1 MMGLRR
7 LVWCGWVAVTLVPA
21 LARAE
26 DPKGVGLPP
35 PSITTAV
42 LLNTELAELDRA
54 PGTIVADV
62 GNRTVTWADIADV
75 IRSWPTI
82 VAGAPFQ
89 QLYQAAAMQM
99 MQERALAIRAE
110 AVGLDKDPQAKRRVQ
125 NAIDDA
131 LGQELLQRS
140 LAANV
145 APKALKVVYDGVVAG
160 KPGPE
165 QAHVHIIVTD
175 TASEA
180 SDLIFRLGQ
189 GAAFDDTARALSKD
203 GTAANGGDLGFV
215 TVDQLSP
222 EVGAVAFSLGVGQTT
237 AYPVKSGNHWFI
249 VRVDERRQAETPS
262 FQDAQIALQRD
273 VLHAGVDAL
282 RAQALKALPVNYY
295 GLTGK
300 PAKP

>member
-1 MMGLRR
+1 MSEILRLFR
-7 LVWCGWVAVTLVPA
+7 WGCIAAALLPA
-21 LARAE
+21 FAHAE
-26 DPKGVGLPP
+26 EPQGGLPKP
-35 PSITTAV
+35 NIASAMA
-42 LLNTELAELDRA
+42 LSAELTELDRT
-54 PGTIVADV
+54 PGTVVAEV

-75 IRSWPTI
+75 IRSWPTV

-110 AVGLDKDPQAKRRVQ
+110 KVGLDKDPQTERRVR

-131 LGQELLQRS
+131 LSQELLRRS

-145 APKALKVVYDGVVAG
+145 APKALKAVYDGVVAG

-175 TASEA
+175 TAPEA
-180 SDLIFRLGQ
+180 SDLIYRLGQ
-189 GAAFDDTARALSKD
+189 GASFDETARAMSKD
-203 GTAANGGDLGFV
+203 GTASNGGDLGFV

-222 EVGAVAFSLGVGQTT
+222 EVGAVAFSLAVGQTT

-249 VRVDERRQAETPS
+249 VRVDERRQAGTPS
-262 FQDAQIALQRD
+262 FKDAEVALQRD
-273 VLHAGVDAL
+273 VMHAGVDAL
-282 RAQALKALPVNYY
+282 RAQALKAVPVSYY
-295 GLTGK
+295 GLAGK
-300 PAKP
+300 REKP

>member
-1 MMGLRR
+1 MSPVRNLFRWGCIAAAL
-7 LVWCGWVAVTLVPA
+7 LPT

-26 DPKGVGLPP
+26 DPQGGLPR
-35 PSITTAV
+35 PSVASAV
-42 LLNTELAELDRA
+42 ALSAELTELDRT
-54 PGTIVADV
+54 PGTVVAEV

-82 VAGAPFQ
+82 VSGVPFQ
-89 QLYQAAAMQM
+89 QLYQAAAIQM

-110 AVGLDKDPQAKRRVQ
+110 KAGLDKDPLAERRIH
-125 NAIDDA
+125 NAMDDA
-131 LGQELLQRS
+131 LGQELLRRS

-145 APKALKVVYDGVVAG
+145 APQALKAVYDGVVAG

-180 SDLIFRLGQ
+180 SDLIYRLSQ
-189 GAAFDDTARALSKD
+189 GASFDDTARAVSKD

-222 EVGAVAFSLGVGQTT
+222 EVGAVAFSLGVGKTT

-249 VRVDERRQAETPS
+249 VRVDERRQAGTPS
-262 FQDAQIALQRD
+262 FRDVEVGLQRD

-282 RAQALKALPVNYY
+282 RAQALKAVPVSYY
-295 GLTGK
+295 GLAGK
-300 PAKP
+300 REKH